1 MASSL
6 TCIKRKADQSTNDAK
21 YRPARPKK
29 TRQYFYFQGFKSESS
44 TLAKT
49 FTDLIMAKRMVDSN
63 DKTETEAILGKRSWL
78 QRFVGA
84 LFSDETEEDRGDS
97 AGEPQIS
104 QGNVEETPEK
114 PTGAKFYGLFQ
125 FILFD
130 SNIYQ
135 LS

>member
-1 MASSL
+1 
-6 TCIKRKADQSTNDAK
+6 
-21 YRPARPKK
+21 
-29 TRQYFYFQGFKSESS
+29 
-44 TLAKT
+44 
-49 FTDLIMAKRMVDSN
+49 MAKRMVDSN
-63 DKTETEAILGKRSWL
+63 DETETEAILEKRSWL

-84 LFSDETEEDRGDS
+84 LFSNETGEDRGDS

-104 QGNVEETPEK
+104 QGNVEETHEK

-135 LS
+135 PS